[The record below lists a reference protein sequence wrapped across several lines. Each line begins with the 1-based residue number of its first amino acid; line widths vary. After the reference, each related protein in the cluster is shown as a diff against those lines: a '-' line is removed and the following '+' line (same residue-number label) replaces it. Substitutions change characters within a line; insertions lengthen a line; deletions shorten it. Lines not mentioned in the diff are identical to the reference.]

1 VKENIPAGVL
11 ALLLAAF
18 ATLPFAAAAQATST
32 SPGQAWPSKPIRL
45 VTPFAPGGGTDFIAR
60 LIAQKLSERLGQQV
74 VVDNKPGA
82 GSTMGTELALKSPP
96 DGYTLLLTPAS
107 YTVNANIY
115 KLNFDPLND
124 ITPIVQ
130 ISSGPYL
137 VAVHP
142 SLPVKTLKELVA
154 YAQANPDKLSYGSA
168 GNGSST
174 HLASA
179 FFLDVAKIQMLH
191 VPYKGTGPALN
202 DTIAG
207 NVQVIFGSVA
217 ATLQFVKSG
226 RLRALAVTTPQRIA
240 AEPDVPT
247 VAESGYPSYEVT
259 NWSGLSG
266 PKGLPRDIVLRLN
279 REVNEIIKGADVA
292 KVLAADG
299 LSPAGGTPERFA
311 GIISTEIPRWGRVIK
326 SSGMKID

>member
-1 VKENIPAGVL
+1 MKHLICRLSAAML
-11 ALLLAAF
+11 FAATLAA
-18 ATLPFAAAAQATST
+18 LPAAALA
-32 SPGQAWPSKPIRL
+32 QAWPSKSIRL

-60 LIAQKLSERLGQQV
+60 LIAQRLTEKLGQPV
-74 VVDNKPGA
+74 IVDNKPGA
-82 GSTMGTELALKSPP
+82 GATLGTEFALKAAP
-96 DGYTLLLTPAS
+96 DGYTLLVTPAS

-115 KLNFDPLND
+115 KLNFDPVND
-124 ITPIVQ
+124 ITPIAQ
-130 ISSGPYL
+130 ISSGPYV

-142 SLPVKTLKELVA
+142 SLPVKTLKELVE
-154 YAQANPDKLSYGSA
+154 YARANPDKLSYASA

-179 FFLDVAKIQMLH
+179 FFLDVAKVQMQH

-207 NVQVIFGSVA
+207 NTQVIFGSVA
-217 ATLQFVKSG
+217 ATLQYVKSG
-226 RLRALAVTTPQRIA
+226 RLRALAVTTPQRIV
-240 AEPDVPT
+240 AEPDLPT
-247 VAESGYPSYEVT
+247 VAEAGYPSYEVT

-266 PKGLPRDIVLRLN
+266 PRGLPRDIVDRLN
-279 REVNEIIKGADVA
+279 REVNDIIKGADVA

-311 GIISTEIPRWGRVIK
+311 AIIGAEIPRWGRVIK
-326 SSGMKID
+326 SSGMKIE

>member
-1 VKENIPAGVL
+1 VHKPITRRAF
-11 ALLLAAF
+11 ALLAATITLGTLAALP
-18 ATLPFAAAAQATST
+18 ATALA
-32 SPGQAWPSKPIRL
+32 QAWPNKPIRL

-60 LIAQKLSERLGQQV
+60 LIAQKLTEKLGQSV
-74 VVDNKPGA
+74 IVDNKPGA
-82 GSTMGTELALKSPP
+82 GSTMGTEIAIKAAP

-115 KLNFDPLND
+115 KLNFDPVTD

-130 ISSGPYL
+130 ISSGPYV

-142 SLPVKTLKELVA
+142 SVPVKTLKELVD
-154 YAQANPDKLSYGSA
+154 YARANPGKLSYGSA
-168 GNGSST
+168 GTGSST

-179 FFLDVAKIQMLH
+179 YFLDVAKVDMLH

-217 ATLQFVKSG
+217 ATLQHVKSG
-226 RLRALAVTTPQRIA
+226 RLRALAVTTPQRIT
-240 AEPDVPT
+240 AEPDLPSVS
-247 VAESGYPSYEVT
+247 ELGYPSYEVT

-266 PKGLPRDIVLRLN
+266 PKGLPKDIVERLN
-279 REVNEIIKGADVA
+279 REVNDIIKGADVA
-292 KVLAADG
+292 KILAADG
-299 LSPAGGTPERFA
+299 LSPSGGSAQRFA
-311 GIISTEIPRWGRVIK
+311 GIIATEIPRWGRVIK
-326 SSGMKID
+326 SSGMKIE

>member
-1 VKENIPAGVL
+1 MTMQNNITRLAF
-11 ALLLAAF
+11 ALLATAVTLGALPASALA
-18 ATLPFAAAAQATST
+18 
-32 SPGQAWPSKPIRL
+32 QAWPSKSIRL

-60 LIAQKLSERLGQQV
+60 LIAQRLTEKLGQPV
-74 VVDNKPGA
+74 IVDNKPGA
-82 GSTMGTELALKSPP
+82 GATLGTEIALKAAP

-115 KLNFDPLND
+115 KLNFDPVND
-124 ITPIVQ
+124 ITPVVQ
-130 ISSGPYL
+130 ISSGPYV

-142 SLPVKTLKELVA
+142 SVPAKTLKELVD
-154 YAQANPDKLSYGSA
+154 YAKANPGKLSYASA
-168 GNGSST
+168 GTGSST

-179 FFLDVAKIQMLH
+179 YFLDVAKVNMLH

-207 NVQVIFGSVA
+207 NTQVIFGSVA
-217 ATLQFVKSG
+217 ATLQHVKSG
-226 RLRALAVTTPQRIA
+226 RLRALAVTTPQRIS
-240 AEPDVPT
+240 AEPDLPSVS
-247 VAESGYPSYEVT
+247 ELGYPSYEVT

-266 PKGLPRDIVLRLN
+266 PKGMPKEIVDRLN

-292 KVLAADG
+292 KILAADG
-299 LSPAGGTPERFA
+299 LSPAGGTSQRFA
-311 GIISTEIPRWGRVIK
+311 GIIAAEIPRWGRVIK

>member
-1 VKENIPAGVL
+1 
-11 ALLLAAF
+11 
-18 ATLPFAAAAQATST
+18 
-32 SPGQAWPSKPIRL
+32 
-45 VTPFAPGGGTDFIAR
+45 
-60 LIAQKLSERLGQQV
+60 
-74 VVDNKPGA
+74 
-82 GSTMGTELALKSPP
+82 
-96 DGYTLLLTPAS
+96 
-107 YTVNANIY
+107 
-115 KLNFDPLND
+115 
-124 ITPIVQ
+124 
-130 ISSGPYL
+130 
-137 VAVHP
+137 
-142 SLPVKTLKELVA
+142 
-154 YAQANPDKLSYGSA
+154 
-168 GNGSST
+168 
-174 HLASA
+174 
-179 FFLDVAKIQMLH
+179 MLH

-247 VAESGYPSYEVT
+247 VAELGFPSYEVT

>member
-1 VKENIPAGVL
+1 MKRIIAGL
-11 ALLLAAF
+11 ALTLLTPLL
-18 ATLPFAAAAQATST
+18 TLSAQAQTY
-32 SPGQAWPSKPIRL
+32 PSKPIRL
-45 VTPFAPGGGTDFIAR
+45 ITPFAPGGGTDFIAR
-60 LIAQKLSERLGQQV
+60 LIAQKLTERLGQQV
-74 VVDNKPGA
+74 IVDNKPGA
-82 GSTMGTELALKSPP
+82 GSTMGTELALKSPS
-96 DGYTLLLTPAS
+96 DGYTLLVTPAS
-107 YTVNANIY
+107 YTVNASIY

-130 ISSGPYL
+130 ISSGPYV

-142 SLPVKTLKELVA
+142 SLPVKTLKELVD
-154 YAQANPDKLSYGSA
+154 YARANPDKLSYGSA

-174 HLASA
+174 HLATD
-179 FFLDVAKIQMLH
+179 FFLDVAKIKMLH

-207 NVQVIFGSVA
+207 NVQLIFGSVA

-226 RLRALAVTTPQRIA
+226 RLRALAVTTPQRIS

-266 PKGLPRDIVLRLN
+266 PKGLPREVVERLN
-279 REVNEIIKGADVA
+279 REVNDIIKGADVI
-292 KVLAADG
+292 KVLATDG
-299 LSPAGGTPERFA
+299 LSPAGGSSERFA
-311 GIISTEIPRWGRVIK
+311 RIISTEIPRWSRVVK